1 MPGRQPL
8 VAGAIVAI
16 AALFVLLGWTFDV
29 TFAKSV
35 VPGWRVMVPST
46 AVSFL
51 CAGLALVYG
60 SARPRQSHARVAIVS
75 VLAIAGAALPAMTLV
90 EYLTGTRLGLENWIG
105 FTFNGDPTVAGR
117 MSPLASLCLFVLCVA
132 LVAAGSPGPI
142 ATQVAEIASG
152 AALMVSWLAV
162 LAVSFDT
169 NRLFDAP
176 RFPGMAALTIL
187 LMAVASAGTLELS
200 LRSDPALAPA
210 GPMIL
215 PAFLLAAAFLVP
227 LALGGVQLAAER
239 RPDVNPEVVTAIVA
253 FTFAAAV
260 AAVVWAYVARLT
272 SLQVER
278 ARALAL
284 LEQRVSERTHELA
297 TSNEE
302 LRKSEDRLLDADR
315 RKDEFLATLAH
326 ELRNPLAPIRNA
338 IGVLRTPGVSERD
351 RHASRAMIDRQVD
364 HMVRLIDDLLD
375 VSRITA
381 GKLPMRKA
389 LVLLSDILNLA
400 VETARPHLQHAGH
413 HLTVSLPPA
422 PVYLD
427 GDSARLAQ
435 VFANLLHNASKYT
448 EPGGEIGLSAH
459 ITETGEARPE
469 RGSLETSEP
478 SRWAEVSVRDN
489 GIGIPQEFL
498 PRLFEKF
505 SQVAPALDRSQG
517 GLGLGLSLV
526 HGIVSLHGGQ
536 VFARSAGPGA
546 GSEFLVRLPI
556 SPRIPLPLEGVPMS
570 SNPAVSRRVLVV
582 DDNEDSA
589 ESLSVLLRLN
599 GHLVESAHD
608 GRQALEAAERFR
620 PDVILLDIGMP
631 GMNGYEVCREIRKQ
645 PWGGDILLIAQTGWG
660 QDQDRQRTKDA
671 GFDGHLTKPID
682 HDRLE
687 EILTSLSV
695 ETD

>member
-1 MPGRQPL
+1 MPRGNILDMLASQPL
-8 VAGAIVAI
+8 VAGAIVAF
-16 AALFVLLGWTFDV
+16 AAVIVLLGWTFDV

-46 AVSFL
+46 AISFL
-51 CAGLALVYG
+51 FAGLALVYG
-60 SARPRQSHARVAIVS
+60 SASSRQSPARVAIVS
-75 VLAIAGAALPAMTLV
+75 ALAIVGAVFPAMTLI
-90 EYLTGTRLGLENWIG
+90 EYLTGTRLGLEHWIG
-105 FTFNGDPTVAGR
+105 FTFSGDPSVAGR
-117 MSPLASLCLFVLCVA
+117 MSPLASLCLVVLCVA
-132 LVAAGSPGPI
+132 LVAIGSLRPI

-152 AALMVSWLAV
+152 ATLMLSWLAV

-200 LRSDPALAPA
+200 MHADPALAPA

-215 PAFLLAAAFLVP
+215 PAGLLASAFLVP
-227 LALGGVQLAAER
+227 LALGGVQLFAER
-239 RPDVNPEVVTAIVA
+239 REGINPEVVTAVVA

-260 AAVVWAYVARLT
+260 AAVVWTYVGQLT
-272 SLQVER
+272 SLQRER
-278 ARALAL
+278 ERALAL

-302 LRKSEDRLLDADR
+302 LRKSEDRLRDADR

-338 IGVLRTPGVSERD
+338 VGVLQTPGVAEKD
-351 RHASRAMIDRQVD
+351 RQESRTMIDRQVG

-389 LVLLSDILNLA
+389 RVQLAEVLNLA
-400 VETARPHLQHAGH
+400 IETARPHLQQAHH
-413 HLTVSLPPA
+413 HLTVSLPPE

-448 EPGGEIGLSAH
+448 EPGGEIGLSARV
-459 ITETGEARPE
+459 TN
-469 RGSLETSEP
+469 TST
-478 SRWAEVSVRDN
+478 EVSVRDN

-536 VFARSAGPGA
+536 VFARSAGPGK
-546 GSEFLVRLPI
+546 GSEFLVRLPVAVATA
-556 SPRIPLPLEGVPMS
+556 SLPFEAAAAS
-570 SNPAVSRRVLVV
+570 AHPAVSRRILVV

-608 GRQALEAAERFR
+608 GRHAIDVAERFR
-620 PDVILLDIGMP
+620 PDVILLDLGMP
-631 GMNGYEVCREIRKQ
+631 GMNGYEVCREIRQQ

-660 QDQDRQRTKDA
+660 QDQDRQRTRDA
-671 GFDGHLTKPID
+671 GFDGHLTKPLD

-687 EILTSLSV
+687 EILTDLALK
-695 ETD
+695 TD

>member
-1 MPGRQPL
+1 MARCNIFDMLARQPL
-8 VAGAIVAI
+8 VAGAIVAV
-16 AALFVLLGWTFDV
+16 AAVVVLVGWTFDV

-46 AVSFL
+46 AISFL
-51 CAGLALVYG
+51 FAGLALVYG
-60 SARPRQSHARVAIVS
+60 SASSRQSRARVAIVS
-75 VLAIAGAALPAMTLV
+75 VLALAGALFPAATLF
-90 EYLTGTRLGLENWIG
+90 EYVIGARLGLEHLIG
-105 FTFNGDPTVAGR
+105 FTFAGDPSVAGR
-117 MSPLASLCLFVLCVA
+117 MSPLTSLCLMVLGAA
-132 LVAAGSPGPI
+132 LVAIGSPGRIP
-142 ATQVAEIASG
+142 AQVAQIASG
-152 AALMVSWLAV
+152 ATLMLSWLAV

-169 NRLFDAP
+169 NRLFDVP

-200 LRSDPALAPA
+200 MHDDPALAPS
-210 GPMIL
+210 GRMIL
-215 PAFLLAAAFLVP
+215 PAGLLASAFLVP
-227 LALGGVQLAAER
+227 LALGGVQLAADL
-239 RPDVNPEVVTAIVA
+239 RPEINPEVVTAVVA

-272 SLQVER
+272 SLQTERER
-278 ARALAL
+278 ALTL

-302 LRKSEDRLLDADR
+302 LRKSEDLLRDADR

-338 IGVLRTPGVSERD
+338 IGVLQTPGVAEID
-351 RHASRAMIDRQVD
+351 RRESHMMIDRQVS

-389 LVLLSDILNLA
+389 RVQLGDILSLA
-400 VETARPHLQHAGH
+400 IETARPHLQQSHH
-413 HLTVSLPPA
+413 HLTVSVPPA

-448 EPGGEIGLSAH
+448 EPGGEISLAAR
-459 ITETGEARPE
+459 ITESGD
-469 RGSLETSEP
+469 
-478 SRWAEVSVRDN
+478 AEVSVRDN
-489 GIGIPQEFL
+489 GIGIPPEFL

-536 VFARSAGPGA
+536 VLAQSGGPGT
-546 GSEFLVRLPI
+546 GSEFIVRLPALGAQ
-556 SPRIPLPLEGVPMS
+556 SLPLAGVPMS
-570 SNPAVSRRVLVV
+570 TNPAVSRRILVV

-589 ESLSVLLRLN
+589 ESLSVLLRLQ

-608 GRQALEAAERFR
+608 GRHALELAERFR
-620 PDVILLDIGMP
+620 PDVVLLDLGMP
-631 GMNGYEVCREIRKQ
+631 GMNGYEVCQEIRKQ
-645 PWGGDILLIAQTGWG
+645 PWGVDLLLIAQTGWG
-660 QDQDRQRTKDA
+660 QDQDRRRTKDA

-682 HDRLE
+682 HARLE
-687 EILTSLSV
+687 QILASLSV
-695 ETD
+695 GPS

>member
-1 MPGRQPL
+1 MPARQPL
-8 VAGAIVAI
+8 IAGAIVAV
-16 AALFVLLGWTFDV
+16 AAIVVLLGWTFDV

-35 VPGWRVMVPST
+35 VPGWRVMVPPT
-46 AVSFL
+46 AISFL
-51 CAGLALVYG
+51 FAALALVYG
-60 SARPRQSHARVAIVS
+60 SASSDRSRGRAAIVS
-75 VLAIAGAALPAMTLV
+75 GLAILGAILPAMTLF
-90 EYLTGTRLGLENWIG
+90 EYVTGTRLGFEHWIG
-105 FTFNGDPTVAGR
+105 FTFSSDSAVAGR
-117 MSPLASLCLFVLCVA
+117 MSPLVSLCLVVLGAA
-132 LVAAGSPGPI
+132 LVAMGSPGKT
-142 ATQVAEIASG
+142 ATQIAEIASG
-152 AALMVSWLAV
+152 ATLMLSWLAV

-200 LRSDPALAPA
+200 MHADHALVP
-210 GPMIL
+210 GGRMIL
-215 PAFLLAAAFLVP
+215 PAGLLAAAFVVP
-227 LALGGVQLAAER
+227 LALGGVQLEADR
-239 RPDVNPEVVTAIVA
+239 RPQINPEVVTAVVA
-253 FTFAAAV
+253 FTFATAV
-260 AAVVWAYVARLT
+260 AAVVWTYVGRLVA
-272 SLQVER
+272 LQRER
-278 ARALAL
+278 ARALVL
-284 LEQRVSERTHELA
+284 LEQRVGERTHELVI
-297 TSNEE
+297 SNEE
-302 LRKSEDRLLDADR
+302 LRNSEDRLRDADR

-338 IGVLRTPGVSERD
+338 IGVLQTPGAAEQQLQD
-351 RHASRAMIDRQVD
+351 SRMMIDRQVG
-364 HMVRLIDDLLD
+364 HMARLIDDLLD

-389 LVLLSDILNLA
+389 RVQLADVLTLA
-400 VETARPHLQHAGH
+400 VETARPHLEQAH
-413 HLTVSLPPA
+413 HRLTIALPPE

-448 EPGGEIGLSAH
+448 EPGGQIAL
-459 ITETGEARPE
+459 TARQ
-469 RGSLETSEP
+469 TATA
-478 SRWAEVSVRDN
+478 AEVSVRDN
-489 GIGIPQEFL
+489 GIGIPAEFL

-536 VFARSAGPGA
+536 VLARSDGPGT
-546 GSEFLVRLPI
+546 GSEFIVRLPLA
-556 SPRIPLPLEGVPMS
+556 SAAAPLPKGGVPMS
-570 SNPAVSRRVLVV
+570 PNPAPSRRILVV

-589 ESLSVLLRLN
+589 ESLTVLLRLQ

-608 GRQALEAAERFR
+608 GKHALEAAERFR
-620 PDVILLDIGMP
+620 PDVVLLDIGMP

-645 PWGGDILLIAQTGWG
+645 PWGAAILLIAQTGWG

-687 EILTSLSV
+687 EILTDLAV
-695 ETD
+695 KTD